1 MQASRKDQ
9 DCGEVVELD
18 DLHRIIQHARE
29 GIVVTQQG
37 RIAYCNPWFGEVVG
51 YALPELLGAP
61 IEHLLH
67 PDDRETV
74 LRRHQARL
82 DGQSPRARY
91 DLRLLKKDGEPV
103 LVEAAISLT
112 SWQGEVATL
121 SLLRDMSS
129 HRRMEET
136 LLASEERYRELFENI
151 PVGIFQTDSA
161 GRALHV
167 NPEMA
172 RILGVDS
179 PEDAVRR
186 YRDLARDLYKSPR
199 RRVEFVKELR
209 EKGVVENFEYEA
221 RSLDGT
227 PLWLNMNAKIQR
239 RFADGSFVISGF
251 TADITA
257 RKLAERSQAAM
268 AALGENSTDIII
280 IKDLEGRFLATN
292 RTFADA
298 LGLSSVDEAIGKTD
312 SELLGIPEDQ
322 EPVRS
327 YREDDRLALSLPP
340 GRIVDREET
349 IPFADGIDRV
359 FHTRKYAIRD
369 AGGTPF
375 AIGLISSDITARR
388 KAEEELALSERKFRE
403 LFNHAGEGI
412 FLADGESVITDANIA
427 AAKLL
432 GYDAPGE
439 LIGMSADDILHPED
453 TERMPRQTTFA
464 RSERGQVVR
473 LERRYLKKDGTYLP
487 VVVSIKFFTDGDLH
501 HVMFSDISERK
512 RLEEALRSRIVAL
525 TRPLDDPG
533 GVTLESLFDMD
544 DLQRMQDEFSE
555 AMDVA
560 SLITTPEGEPITRPS
575 NFRRLCEEV
584 IRSTDKGRK
593 NCLRSD
599 AKLGE
604 GLSGAPKVQK
614 CLSGGLWDAGAPI
627 TVGGRRIANWLVGQ
641 VRNEAQDEEAMRR
654 YAREIGA
661 DEDVFMKA
669 YDEVPVMPLERFKVV
684 ARAMHTLARHLST
697 MAYQNMQQA
706 RFISER
712 ATAEEKNRL
721 LADIIDASDSIAV
734 FKDPELRY
742 RMVNRAYLKLTGYT
756 DVAQVL
762 LKTDRE
768 LFSGKATEE
777 QIDEYMENDR
787 AALRLP
793 PGQSWTAEERMADEK
808 NPGGPGRYFLTRK
821 FPIHAEDK
829 TLLGVA
835 TMTSEITSQKRL
847 EHALREAKEKAEAA
861 NSAKSAFLAN
871 MSHEMRTPLNG
882 IMGMLQLIQTTPLD
896 NEQANY
902 AATGLQS
909 CNRLTRL
916 LGGILDL
923 ARIEAGKME
932 LREETFDLKE
942 LVDSVEKL
950 FAPAAEQAGLDL
962 VFLLEPEA
970 PARLVGDHLRLYQVL
985 NNLVGNAVKFTARGE
1000 VRLEVSALP
1009 TLTEGRCRLL
1019 FTISD
1024 TGIGIPDDKLESMFE
1039 SFTQAE
1045 SSLAREYQGAG
1056 LGLAITRRLL
1066 QLMGG
1071 AMDVISIPGKG
1082 TTFFVSL
1089 PFALQGEGARTAT
1102 GGGMQ
1107 PQAGTGEPW
1116 VLVAEDDA
1124 VSRLAATRMLEKH
1137 GCRVL
1142 QAQDGDQ
1149 ALERLR
1155 GHPCDLVL
1163 MDARMPILDGLEAT
1177 RAIRRGEAGAEHG
1190 SVPIYGLTGLSSR
1203 TELQEL
1209 LESGMDGRLTKPLEM
1224 DALRELLE
1232 RLGLYT
1238 EPASS

>member
-1 MQASRKDQ
+1 
-9 DCGEVVELD
+9 
-18 DLHRIIQHARE
+18 
-29 GIVVTQQG
+29 
-37 RIAYCNPWFGEVVG
+37 
-51 YALPELLGAP
+51 
-61 IEHLLH
+61 
-67 PDDRETV
+67 
-74 LRRHQARL
+74 
-82 DGQSPRARY
+82 
-91 DLRLLKKDGEPV
+91 
-103 LVEAAISLT
+103 
-112 SWQGEVATL
+112 
-121 SLLRDMSS
+121 
-129 HRRMEET
+129 
-136 LLASEERYRELFENI
+136 
-151 PVGIFQTDSA
+151 
-161 GRALHV
+161 
-167 NPEMA
+167 
-172 RILGVDS
+172 
-179 PEDAVRR
+179 
-186 YRDLARDLYKSPR
+186 
-199 RRVEFVKELR
+199 
-209 EKGVVENFEYEA
+209 
-221 RSLDGT
+221 
-227 PLWLNMNAKIQR
+227 
-239 RFADGSFVISGF
+239 
-251 TADITA
+251 
-257 RKLAERSQAAM
+257 
-268 AALGENSTDIII
+268 
-280 IKDLEGRFLATN
+280 
-292 RTFADA
+292 
-298 LGLSSVDEAIGKTD
+298 
-312 SELLGIPEDQ
+312 
-322 EPVRS
+322 
-327 YREDDRLALSLPP
+327 
-340 GRIVDREET
+340 
-349 IPFADGIDRV
+349 
-359 FHTRKYAIRD
+359 
-369 AGGTPF
+369 
-375 AIGLISSDITARR
+375 
-388 KAEEELALSERKFRE
+388 
-403 LFNHAGEGI
+403 
-412 FLADGESVITDANIA
+412 
-427 AAKLL
+427 
-432 GYDAPGE
+432 
-439 LIGMSADDILHPED
+439 
-453 TERMPRQTTFA
+453 
-464 RSERGQVVR
+464 
-473 LERRYLKKDGTYLP
+473 
-487 VVVSIKFFTDGDLH
+487 
-501 HVMFSDISERK
+501 
-512 RLEEALRSRIVAL
+512 
-525 TRPLDDPG
+525 
-533 GVTLESLFDMD
+533 
-544 DLQRMQDEFSE
+544 
-555 AMDVA
+555 
-560 SLITTPEGEPITRPS
+560 
-575 NFRRLCEEV
+575 
-584 IRSTDKGRK
+584 
-593 NCLRSD
+593 
-599 AKLGE
+599 
-604 GLSGAPKVQK
+604 
-614 CLSGGLWDAGAPI
+614 
-627 TVGGRRIANWLVGQ
+627 
-641 VRNEAQDEEAMRR
+641 
-654 YAREIGA
+654 
-661 DEDVFMKA
+661 
-669 YDEVPVMPLERFKVV
+669 
-684 ARAMHTLARHLST
+684 
-697 MAYQNMQQA
+697 
-706 RFISER
+706 
-712 ATAEEKNRL
+712 
-721 LADIIDASDSIAV
+721 
-734 FKDPELRY
+734 
-742 RMVNRAYLKLTGYT
+742 
-756 DVAQVL
+756 
-762 LKTDRE
+762 
-768 LFSGKATEE
+768 
-777 QIDEYMENDR
+777 
-787 AALRLP
+787 
-793 PGQSWTAEERMADEK
+793 
-808 NPGGPGRYFLTRK
+808 
-821 FPIHAEDK
+821 
-829 TLLGVA
+829 
-835 TMTSEITSQKRL
+835 MTSEITSQKRL